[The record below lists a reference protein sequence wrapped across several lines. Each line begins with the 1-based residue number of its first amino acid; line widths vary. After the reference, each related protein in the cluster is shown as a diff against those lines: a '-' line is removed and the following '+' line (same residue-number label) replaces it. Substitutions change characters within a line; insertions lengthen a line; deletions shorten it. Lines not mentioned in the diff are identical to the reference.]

1 MHLLPALKR
10 HPIPMATK
18 FGHCLVLTYALPAAV
33 LEPLLPPGLT
43 LDRYEDFGFV
53 AVALV
58 QTRRMRPSF
67 LPAAFGHDFF
77 LAGYRIFTRY
87 QTAEGRN
94 LRGLRILRSETD
106 RPLMMRAGNLLTHY
120 HYHLA
125 KVSQVESE
133 RHLAITIRDMQGAL
147 RLQVTADWDDDLPAP
162 LPDGSPFPDSKVARR
177 YAGPLPFTFDYE
189 RETHSIVRIQGV
201 RANWNPQSVR
211 VDVGRNAFLEEGP
224 FAGTKPILASAFHV
238 ADIPYHWKRGI
249 RERLPALAPV

>member
-10 HPIPMATK
+10 HPIPMATE
-18 FGHCLVLTYALPAAV
+18 FGHCLVLTYALPSAV

-43 LDRYEDFGFV
+43 LDRYEDLGFV

-58 QTRRMRPSF
+58 QTHRMRPSF
-67 LPAAFGHDFF
+67 LPATFGLDFF

-87 QTAEGRN
+87 QTTGGRN

-120 HYHLA
+120 NYHLVL
-125 KVSQVESE
+125 VSQIETPQS
-133 RHLAITIRDMQGAL
+133 LAITIRDRQGAL
-147 RLQVTADWDDDLPAP
+147 RLQVCADWGDLPAP
-162 LPDGSPFPDSKVARR
+162 LPDGSPFPDAKAARR

-189 RETHSIVRIQGV
+189 RETHSIVRIQGIRSKWDPKPV
-201 RANWNPQSVR
+201 HVQIEKI
-211 VDVGRNAFLEEGP
+211 AFLEEGP
-224 FAGTKPILASAFHV
+224 FVGTKPILASAFHV

-249 RERLPALAPV
+249 REPLPGLALV